1 MGFLDGIL
9 GGGGGRM
16 DDPVRGTAQ
25 VVACSGY
32 RGRGIM
38 QNCHMQLVISAE
50 GVPATA
56 VEHQGLVHNSRWP
69 SPGMTLPVTV
79 DRADPRRYN
88 IEWDEIPDSRDRS
101 RQTAE
106 GLAAAMRGEGG
117 APGGLSGLGG
127 GGGMVVNLS
136 GRDLSQLSEEQKQKL
151 RMLGIDPEQLAAQQA
166 AAQGEA
172 PPAPPDDAGD
182 DRIEALERLARL
194 HEQGA
199 LTDEEFAAEKRRV
212 LGG

>member
-1 MGFLDGIL
+1 MGFLDGL
-9 GGGGGRM
+9 FGSGGGRM
-16 DDPVRGTAQ
+16 EDPVRGTAQ

-32 RGRGIM
+32 RGRGVM
-38 QNCHMQLVISAE
+38 QNCHMQLVITAE

-69 SPGMTLPVTV
+69 APGMSLPVTV
-79 DRADPRRYN
+79 DRADPRRYK
-88 IEWDEIPDSRDRS
+88 IEWDEVADSRDRS

-117 APGGLSGLGG
+117 APGGLAGLGG
-127 GGGMVVNLS
+127 AGGMVVNLS
-136 GRDLSQLSEEQKQKL
+136 GRDVSQLSDEQKAKL
-151 RMLGIDPEQLAAQQA
+151 RMLGIDPEQLAAQQGA
-166 AAQGEA
+166 AS
-172 PPAPPDDAGD
+172 PPQPDAGD